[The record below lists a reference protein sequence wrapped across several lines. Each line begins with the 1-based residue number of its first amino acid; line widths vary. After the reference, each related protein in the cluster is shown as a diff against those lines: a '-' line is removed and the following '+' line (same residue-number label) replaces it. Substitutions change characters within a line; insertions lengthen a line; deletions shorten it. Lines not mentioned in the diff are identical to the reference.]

1 MTTTA
6 SVAAKRRRPNM
17 VRGARAIEAA
27 SLGAK
32 LFVFNDQRG
41 WVEAGP
47 GALGRAKRMESWAT
61 WIYGVRSHEARS

>member
-1 MTTTA
+1 MTTA
-6 SVAAKRRRPNM
+6 KVAARRGKRPNM
-17 VRGARAIEAA
+17 VRGTRAIESA

-47 GALGRAKRMESWAT
+47 GALARAKRMESHAT